1 MALLPESPRWL
12 LGRGRRDDTLKS
24 LRFIAGKKH
33 PEGGSKLIE
42 EQYQEI
48 AAMVAVDGNLPK
60 TSWFSS
66 FSPRGKI
73 AYRTIL
79 GFALQML
86 AQLTG

>member
-12 LGRGRRDDTLKS
+12 LGRGRREDTLKS

-33 PEGGSKLIE
+33 AEDGFKFIE

-48 AAMVAVDGNLPK
+48 AAMVEIDRNLPK

-66 FSPRGKI
+66 FSPKRKI